1 MRFMIMHKTDARW
14 EAGEVPRPE
23 LIKMIGEMTQ
33 ARRTARGRR
42 SPGQLSRGASPI
54 RRGHAQ
60 RYDGALLRIERV
72 TRGGDRLG
80 VTPKRSATSRS
91 TFVR

>member
-42 SPGQLSRGASPI
+42 GLFCPVDLRSRAAVK
-54 RRGHAQ
+54 HA
-60 RYDGALLRIERV
+60 L
-72 TRGGDRLG
+72 
-80 VTPKRSATSRS
+80 
-91 TFVR
+91 